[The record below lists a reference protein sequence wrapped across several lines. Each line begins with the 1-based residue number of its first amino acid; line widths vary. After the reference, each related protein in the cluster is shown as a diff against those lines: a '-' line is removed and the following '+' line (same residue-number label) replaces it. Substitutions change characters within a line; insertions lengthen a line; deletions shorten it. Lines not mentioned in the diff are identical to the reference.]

1 MLEPKE
7 LDVKGEFSDVLFI
20 TGLLCKGRSDEDV
33 QRFLSISEVM
43 TFVEIMQQIDDPGG
57 GKLWVRCESIQQ
69 AKKVQAIL
77 HQQSFKGAVI
87 MCRYELGFDPETG
100 KRRVSR
106 NSIHTT
112 CIRKVQ
118 QRRGESNNRNKGV
131 EKISMVPANYSYK
144 SLSIGETEYPFPS
157 GMYLARLISLVQ
169 KWPNNRTDD
178 PLIELVSNNYVP
190 PGAKKKKNKNPGS
203 IFGNKYPKEITE
215 SMAMV
220 DAVERALKLCLGRST
235 CSFQT
240 SSSSTKTTTT
250 TSVRVYC
257 VGDGKYPITA
267 ATMALNYPYPGWEFV
282 SIDPLLDPIELN
294 GHPHNLVQFTGLSQD
309 YILPV
314 LPPASSQDDD
324 AQSSETEKVEHVDIV
339 VACHSHAPLQEFWD
353 RVLERI
359 HSNQNGG
366 GGVCR
371 AVAITMA
378 CCANYSDIMQPPSLV
393 FDDYEV
399 YSPKRQIR
407 IYSDNL
413 VCTSVRSDTP
423 LGD

>member
-1 MLEPKE
+1 MLNA
-7 LDVKGEFSDVLFI
+7 VLCSI
-20 TGLLCKGRSDEDV
+20 MLL
-33 QRFLSISEVM
+33 
-43 TFVEIMQQIDDPGG
+43 
-57 GKLWVRCESIQQ
+57 
-69 AKKVQAIL
+69 IL
-77 HQQSFKGAVI
+77 
-87 MCRYELGFDPETG
+87 L
-100 KRRVSR
+100 
-106 NSIHTT
+106 
-112 CIRKVQ
+112 
-118 QRRGESNNRNKGV
+118 
-131 EKISMVPANYSYK
+131 PANNPLRYIIQLNMYS
-144 SLSIGETEYPFPS
+144 ETEYPFPS
-157 GMYLARLISLVQ
+157 GIYLARLISLVQ
-169 KWPNNRTDD
+169 KWPNNNRTDD

-203 IFGNKYPKEITE
+203 VFGNKYPKEITE

-220 DAVERALKLCLGRST
+220 DALERALKLCLGRST

-240 SSSSTKTTTT
+240 SSSSSST

-267 ATMALNYPYPGWEFV
+267 AAMALNYPYPGWEFV

-294 GHPHNLVQFTGLSQD
+294 DHPHNLVQFTGLSQD
-309 YILPV
+309 YILPD
-314 LPPASSQDDD
+314 LPPVSTQDDDDDD
-324 AQSSETEKVEHVDIV
+324 AQSSETEKVEYVDIV

-353 RVLERI
+353 RVLKRI

-366 GGVCR
+366 GGGGCR

-378 CCANYSDIMQPPSLV
+378 CCANYSDIIQPPNLV

-407 IYSDNL
+407 IYNDNL
-413 VCTSVRSDTP
+413 VCTL